1 MQNMTYNSVF
11 GFQGL
16 AASIVP
22 LRGCLMLR
30 LGMQTAEFEQSL
42 CVFPL
47 TVSFVISTISSV
59 WGHNQRCLRSCVGV
73 SKSAIV
79 PSCLSAVCL
88 NATRLA
94 QESQELTARCSPYTQ
109 HLSLHTVCS
118 DDGVRQHERS
128 AKPQLKNA
136 IPGQS
141 YRFWDFTIS
150 FYSIS
155 WLHHPHPLANCARKA
170 FLHLHFAS
178 RASLTALRFLFQ
190 RFNCMVGVVWY
201 LPTQLQ
207 ITVAPSF
214 LQLRNKLWIQFVGGN
229 PGELSQRHAPCL
241 SFTRQRLRSKPSTWS
256 NAFALAI
263 FI

>member
-1 MQNMTYNSVF
+1 MNLAEKKSHDVLDQMACLKYKCLVMKMRKPTSIYNNFTSFTHSKNIDIMFVYYDK
-11 GFQGL
+11 GH
-16 AASIVP
+16 SK
-22 LRGCLMLR
+22 
-30 LGMQTAEFEQSL
+30 LGTLKSHHGIFRPQSD
-42 CVFPL
+42 
-47 TVSFVISTISSV
+47 VISKIYPCQT
-59 WGHNQRCLRSCVGV
+59 H
-73 SKSAIV
+73 
-79 PSCLSAVCL
+79 
-88 NATRLA
+88 
-94 QESQELTARCSPYTQ
+94 PY
-109 HLSLHTVCS
+109 
-118 DDGVRQHERS
+118 ERS

-136 IPGQS
+136 ISGQS

-155 WLHHPHPLANCARKA
+155 WLHHPHPLANCMRKA

-178 RASLTALRFLFQ
+178 WASLTALRFLFQ

-214 LQLRNKLWIQFVGGN
+214 LQLRNKFWIQFVGGN

-241 SFTRQRLRSKPSTWS
+241 SFTRQRLRSKPSTWF